1 MRVLFD
7 HGTPAPLR
15 KLLGEHAVDLA
26 RERGWE
32 TRTNGDLLDLAEAEG
47 YRALISTD
55 KGIPHQQKLRWGR
68 PQTPEQLGP
77 LQSPGQPMEDDT
89 R

>member
-15 KLLGEHAVDLA
+15 NLLDEHDIDLA

-32 TRTNGDLLDLAEAEG
+32 TRTNGDLLDLAESEG
-47 YRALISTD
+47 YDVLISTD
-55 KGIPHQQKLRWGR
+55 KGSPISSTWWGE
-68 PQTPEQLGP
+68 P
-77 LQSPGQPMEDDT
+77 SPS
-89 R
+89 